1 MSMTLLVVLLMAGWC
16 TVSVCVLGW
25 LYWLPPHMLPLTH
38 SPGLY
43 NGDQYSLTDFIK
55 LKS

>member
-25 LYWLPPHMLPLTH
+25 LYWLTVLTAASH
-38 SPGLY
+38 AAAH
-43 NGDQYSLTDFIK
+43 SLTWLI
-55 LKS
+55 